1 MFQGRRYHAGK
12 ESLEYH
18 IDVKKSD
25 LKEIDKRNKSIVR
38 KAIEERLAIQPEK
51 LIKPMP
57 IVSPA
62 WSYNAL

>member
-1 MFQGRRYHAGK
+1 MFQGRRYHSSK

-51 LIKPMP
+51 FIKPMP
-57 IVSPA
+57 IGSPA
-62 WSYNAL
+62 WSYSAL